1 MKFSVLLLAFGSL
14 FLMGQN
20 AYAQVPTRCI
30 DVLVIVEGGG
40 DQVVTCEGD
49 GIAETI
55 DFTASSHAM
64 PVSFIITDENNT
76 IIQVSIR
83 GRLSFEGLGEGTFR
97 VYAFSWLGVITAQP
111 GQNAT
116 TASLGSVC
124 GNLSNNFITITN
136 FTPDGGAVATSD
148 GNTSETV
155 CVGDGVPDVVTFITT
170 APAPQ
175 NYAYIITD

>member
-64 PVSFIITDENNT
+64 PVSFIITDENKAYLGIGDHDTKHESVNHSQKEWVKAGDIHT
-76 IIQVSIR
+76 NGIENVWSLLKRSVIGTYHKVSKKHLDAYLDELEWRINNR
-83 GRLSFEGLGEGTFR
+83 DNKYLFR
-97 VYAFSWLGVITAQP
+97 DTLKKLLESKNVEYQELV
-111 GQNAT
+111 
-116 TASLGSVC
+116 AS
-124 GNLSNNFITITN
+124 
-136 FTPDGGAVATSD
+136 
-148 GNTSETV
+148 
-155 CVGDGVPDVVTFITT
+155 
-170 APAPQ
+170 
-175 NYAYIITD
+175 